1 MLILGIPSNASWT
14 TRLTTHYLCVLV
26 STLNWI
32 FFEVFLFVLLFTY
45 KHVSEFHCFN
55 ITVNINCFS
64 ILDITVN
71 TILNITLSTY
81 LFVHIEALNEKLK
94 LMVGMLLCSTKLLR
108 MIEKGGKLIQQ
119 SVSYL
124 SQQLKL
130 SNKIKDNKIK
140 RAFVSI
146 FL

>member
-1 MLILGIPSNASWT
+1 MDIWILYSLYLLILMLILDIPSNASWS
-14 TRLTTHYLCVLV
+14 TRLTMHYLYVLV

-32 FFEVFLFVLLFTY
+32 FFEAFLFVLLFTY

-64 ILDITVN
+64 VLDITVN

-94 LMVGMLLCSTKLLR
+94 LMGGMLLCSTKLLR
-108 MIEKGGKLIQQ
+108 TIEKGGKLT
-119 SVSYL
+119 
-124 SQQLKL
+124 
-130 SNKIKDNKIK
+130 
-140 RAFVSI
+140 
-146 FL
+146 

>member
-1 MLILGIPSNASWT
+1 MDIWILYSLYLLILMLILGIPSNASWS
-14 TRLTTHYLCVLV
+14 TRLTMHYLYVLV

-94 LMVGMLLCSTKLLR
+94 LMVGMLLCSAKLLR
-108 MIEKGGKLIQQ
+108 TIEKGGKLI
-119 SVSYL
+119 
-124 SQQLKL
+124 
-130 SNKIKDNKIK
+130 
-140 RAFVSI
+140 
-146 FL
+146 

>member
-1 MLILGIPSNASWT
+1 MLILGIPSNASWS
-14 TRLTTHYLCVLV
+14 TRLTMHYLYVLV